1 MDAKIILYSTLSIN
15 FAEVFKR
22 KTVCK
27 VHQPTIHIENLSI
40 GYTSRHGVRRVA
52 RNLTADICA
61 GELTCLLGAN
71 GVGKS
76 TLMRTLSGFQPKLEG
91 SVRISGRE
99 VSDYTP
105 GELARML
112 SVVLTEQGD
121 VRGMTVSDL
130 VGLGRS
136 PYTGFWGTLTEE
148 DRKRVD
154 RALDLVG
161 IRHLADCMADMIS
174 DGERQKVMIAKALAQ
189 ETPVICLDEPTA
201 FLDFPSKVEMMQ
213 LLHRLSREMN
223 KTIFLSTHDLELAL
237 QLADKL
243 WLMGKEAGISV
254 GTPEDLALDGCL
266 ERFFVRK
273 GIVFDREA
281 GLFRAKHTC
290 ASQIRLEGEGRRYL
304 MVRKALLRNGV
315 DACREVESES
325 YIRAGQDGD
334 PFVLHD
340 SGGGTRE
347 VSTIE
352 EIIEWVRD
360 IVITSNHTYI

>member
-1 MDAKIILYSTLSIN
+1 M
-15 FAEVFKR
+15 
-22 KTVCK
+22 
-27 VHQPTIHIENLSI
+27 HQPTIHIENLAI
-40 GYTSRHGVRRVA
+40 GYTSRQGVRRVA
-52 RNLTADICA
+52 QNLTADICA

-91 SVRISGRE
+91 SVLIAGRE
-99 VSDYTP
+99 VSEYSS
-105 GELARML
+105 GELARTL

-121 VRGMTVSDL
+121 MRGMTVSDL

-136 PYTGFWGTLTEE
+136 PYTGFWGTLTDE
-148 DRKRVD
+148 DRMRVE
-154 RALDLVG
+154 RALGLVG
-161 IRHLADCMADMIS
+161 IKHLAGCMADMIS

-213 LLHRLSREMN
+213 LLHRLSRTMN

-237 QLADKL
+237 QLADRL
-243 WLMGKEAGISV
+243 WLMGKDIGISV

-266 ERFFVRK
+266 EHFFIRK

-290 ASQIRLEGEGRRYL
+290 TSQIRLEGEGRRYQ
-304 MVRKALLRNGV
+304 MIRKALLRNGV
-315 DACREVESES
+315 DACREAKSENC
-325 YIRAGQDGD
+325 IRAGQDGD
-334 PFVLHD
+334 SYLLYD
-340 SGGGTRE
+340 SEGGTYE
-347 VSTIE
+347 VSTIG

-360 IVITSNHTYI
+360 VIITSNHI